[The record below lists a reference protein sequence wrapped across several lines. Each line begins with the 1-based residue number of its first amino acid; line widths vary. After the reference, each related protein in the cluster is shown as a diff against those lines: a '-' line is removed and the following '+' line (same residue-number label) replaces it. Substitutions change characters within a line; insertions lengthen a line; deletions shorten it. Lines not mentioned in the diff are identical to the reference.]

1 LRRVVFLG
9 DPKNSSSENII
20 IERSKPTSDL
30 QIKTGQLSF
39 RRLAPLGRDSLRP
52 GLGLARPADTPFS
65 LVGRVH
71 HRPTIC

>member
-1 LRRVVFLG
+1 VFLG

-52 GLGLARPADTPFS
+52 GLGPARPADTPFS